1 MSQLTGGLA
10 TYLEKT
16 KQFSPNARLVL
27 IYSAFTG
34 LAFGVFRFLFNFYV
48 LSLGDAYNEAFVGSL
63 QTASSFASILMALPA
78 AYLA

>member
-1 MSQLTGGLA
+1 MAQSGSGGFA
-10 TYLEKT
+10 TYIEKT

-48 LSLGDAYNEAFVGSL
+48 LCL
-63 QTASSFASILMALPA
+63 QPTWQNAIRKRK
-78 AYLA
+78 